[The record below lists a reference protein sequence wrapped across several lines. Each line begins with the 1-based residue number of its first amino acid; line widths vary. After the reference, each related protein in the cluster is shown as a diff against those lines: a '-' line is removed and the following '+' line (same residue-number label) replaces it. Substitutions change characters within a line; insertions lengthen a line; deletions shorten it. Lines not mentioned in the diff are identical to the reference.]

1 MAFPS
6 PPIMVPLD
14 RDPRVSHAQLE
25 LLYRLTERS
34 QIAALAISTVFLVA
48 FHSADPSWTAAL
60 WWLTLNGIAGLRI
73 FLGRRFLAGDLLGWN
88 LERWAVVTSAGS
100 LGSGLSW
107 GFFLVFLSPA
117 WGDPAFPVSVFM
129 GAGIPAVSLL
139 ANAALLPSYVF
150 VVVPILVPYGVKL
163 IFWSSSGFEVL
174 AGVAALIYAG
184 VFLVLGGQVHRG
196 IVESFRLRFRN
207 EDLVRS
213 LSAANAEL
221 ATEVSGRAAIEA
233 GLREARESAEA
244 ANSAKSRFL
253 ARMSHE
259 IRTPLNGILGMTE
272 ILKGT
277 PLSPDQV
284 EHAETI
290 QEAGRSLL
298 RVINDILDFSKVEAG
313 KLSLQHTDFPVREVV
328 ERSVALLRPRAVSRG
343 LRMEVDI
350 LPSVP
355 ELVSGDAGRLRQILI
370 NLLGNAEKFTVT
382 GRIGVRVSPVE
393 PGGDPNHLFFEVVD
407 TGVGIERSAQDR
419 LFQPFVQVDESRARP
434 HGGTGLGLAI
444 SHQLV
449 ELMNGTMGVE
459 SEPGKGS
466 RFWFTARF
474 LPPTRSGELSRPAR
488 LATGEIPGTL
498 RGHVLVADDNEVN
511 RLVCASFLQ
520 TLGCTFEEAK
530 DGEEAA
536 RLALAKPFDL
546 VLMDC
551 EMPRLDGY
559 EATATI
565 RSGEPSGASS
575 RHLPIVALTASALAA
590 DRERAL
596 RAGMDDYL
604 AKPFSLVD
612 LHRMLKPFLTP
623 APPVPPL
630 PSPPSAAPAER

>member
-1 MAFPS
+1 MAPQAH
-6 PPIMVPLD
+6 
-14 RDPRVSHAQLE
+14 DPRVFHAQLE
-25 LLYRLTERS
+25 MVYRLTERS
-34 QIAALAISTVFLVA
+34 QIAAFAISTAFLVA
-48 FHSADPSWTAAL
+48 FHSADPSWTAV
-60 WWLTLNGIAGLRI
+60 WWLTLNGIAVVRI
-73 FLGRRFLAGDLLGWN
+73 FLGRHFLAGDLLGWN
-88 LERWAVVTSAGS
+88 LDRWAIATAAGA

-139 ANAALLPSYVF
+139 ANAALLPSYLF
-150 VVVPILVPYGVKL
+150 IVVPILVPYGLKL
-163 IFWSSSGFEVL
+163 LFWSSSYFEAI

-184 VFLVLGGQVHRG
+184 IFLVLGRLVHRG

-207 EDLVRS
+207 EDLVRN

-221 ATEVSGRAAIEA
+221 ASEVSARAAIEA

-277 PLSPDQV
+277 PLTAGQL

-298 RVINDILDFSKVEAG
+298 RVINDILDFSKIEAG
-313 KLSLQHTDFPVREVV
+313 KLSLHRADFSVRDVV
-328 ERSVALLRPRAVSRG
+328 ERSVALLRPRAVARG
-343 LRMEVDI
+343 LRMEVEVS
-350 LPSVP
+350 PSVP
-355 ELVSGDAGRLRQILI
+355 ALVSGDAGRLRQVLI
-370 NLLGNAEKFTVT
+370 NLLGNAEKFTAA
-382 GRIGVRVSPVE
+382 GRIRMAVSPVE
-393 PGGDPNHLFFEVVD
+393 PEGDPNHLFFQVED
-407 TGVGIERSAQDR
+407 TGLGIEPSAQER

-449 ELMNGTMGVE
+449 ELMGGAMGVE
-459 SEPGKGS
+459 SQPGKGS
-466 RFWFTARF
+466 RFWFTSRF
-474 LPPTRSGELSRPAR
+474 LPPTHSGELRRPAR
-488 LATGEIPGTL
+488 VSTSEIPGTL
-498 RGHVLVADDNEVN
+498 AGHVLVVDDNEVN

-520 TLGCTFEEAK
+520 RLGCTFEEAT
-530 DGEEAA
+530 DGEAA
-536 RLALAKPFDL
+536 LALALAKSFDL

-559 EATATI
+559 EATMRI
-565 RSGEPSGASS
+565 RAAETA
-575 RHLPIVALTASALAA
+575 RRLPIVALTASALAA

-596 RAGMDDYL
+596 RAGMDEYL

-612 LHRMLKPFLTP
+612 LHGVLKPFLDP
-623 APPVPPL
+623 AHPA
-630 PSPPSAAPAER
+630 SPAVSGPDAAASKP